1 MENMDRGFHN
11 ISRCE
16 WHHRQETTASIT
28 VIPSR
33 PSCSG
38 NFPPLPDTGEDDDID
53 TAIEKLNSYFE
64 PQKHRLYEVYK
75 FRQTRQE
82 VNESIDQYYTR
93 LRSMGKR
100 CDFADIDFE
109 IMLQIVLHG
118 TSKRLRKQALRDPK
132 MTLKDLLIIGKQF
145 EMCDFQTADIEDNN
159 RTANE
164 VNALRNEQR
173 SKVKSEC
180 RNCGGEWPHIR
191 GNLPSERQGMP
202 QLWKV
207 ESFCKILSIG

>member
-1 MENMDRGFHN
+1 MSFTKDTTLQPMSPFDPDVDIGQNIAPRWKIWIEDFKTYLVANGITDKKRQRALLLYQAGPRVRENF
-11 ISRCE
+11 
-16 WHHRQETTASIT
+16 RQ
-28 VIPSR
+28 
-33 PSCSG
+33 
-38 NFPPLPDTGEDDDID
+38 LPDTGEDDDID

-75 FRQTRQE
+75 FRQRRRQE

-145 EMCDFQTADIEDNN
+145 EMCDFQTANIEDNN

-164 VNALRNEQR
+164 VMSKGQR
-173 SKVKSEC
+173 
-180 RNCGGEWPHIR
+180 
-191 GNLPSERQGMP
+191 
-202 QLWKV
+202 
-207 ESFCKILSIG
+207 